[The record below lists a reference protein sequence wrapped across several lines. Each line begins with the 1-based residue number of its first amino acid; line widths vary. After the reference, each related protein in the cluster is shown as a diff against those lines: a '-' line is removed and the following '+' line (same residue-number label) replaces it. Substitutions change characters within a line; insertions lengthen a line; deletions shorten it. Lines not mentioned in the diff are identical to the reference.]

1 MRHSNSTLLLTLLLL
16 LPGFA
21 SNLMAQA
28 SQRPNFIVVMA
39 DDLGYGDLG
48 IYGSTLID
56 TPNIDL
62 MALQGIRLNSFYSS
76 ANVCTAARGGLLTGR
91 YPIRLDLVSDVARP
105 SNEIHL
111 AEDEITLAE
120 ALRFIE
126 DNRDNP
132 FFLYLPHSFP
142 HVPLFVSDRFSGRSD
157 AGLYGDVV
165 ETIDWSMGMILD
177 QLKTLGLDD
186 NTLVIFTSDNGP
198 WFEGSSGPFRDRKA
212 SSWEG
217 GLRVPFI
224 ARWPSVIAPGSVSHE
239 PAMGIDI
246 FPTLLKLAGGTL
258 PGDREIDGKD
268 IMPMLSQNA
277 STPHE
282 ALYLFNNDRIAG
294 VRSGRWKLVVESFY
308 RSVLVSF
315 DHPDSYYA
323 PLGLLFDLERDPSET
338 YSYTR
343 ENPEVAA
350 RLRGYLERGQTAL
363 NTTVLQQMWNR

>member
-142 HVPLFVSDRFSGRSD
+142 HVPLFVSDQFSGRSD

-165 ETIDWSMGMILD
+165 ETIDWSMGMIL
-177 QLKTLGLDD
+177 
-186 NTLVIFTSDNGP
+186 
-198 WFEGSSGPFRDRKA
+198 
-212 SSWEG
+212 
-217 GLRVPFI
+217 
-224 ARWPSVIAPGSVSHE
+224 
-239 PAMGIDI
+239 
-246 FPTLLKLAGGTL
+246 
-258 PGDREIDGKD
+258 
-268 IMPMLSQNA
+268 
-277 STPHE
+277 
-282 ALYLFNNDRIAG
+282 
-294 VRSGRWKLVVESFY
+294 
-308 RSVLVSF
+308 
-315 DHPDSYYA
+315 
-323 PLGLLFDLERDPSET
+323 
-338 YSYTR
+338 
-343 ENPEVAA
+343 
-350 RLRGYLERGQTAL
+350 
-363 NTTVLQQMWNR
+363 